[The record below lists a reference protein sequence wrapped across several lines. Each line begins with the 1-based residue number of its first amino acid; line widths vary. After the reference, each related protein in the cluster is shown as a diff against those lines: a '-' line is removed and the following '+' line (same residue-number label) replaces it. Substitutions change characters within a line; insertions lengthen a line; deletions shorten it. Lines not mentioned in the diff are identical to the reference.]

1 MSNQLDLSELTT
13 KQLTDLLRTLRGT
26 SQAQIIYRE
35 LSHRPPQLTLKPDD
49 PDWDHKFSVLLTQHF
64 SPSKQS

>member
-1 MSNQLDLSELTT
+1 MSNQLNLSELTT
-13 KQLTDLLRTLRGT
+13 KQLTDLLWTLRGT

-49 PDWDHKFSVLLTQHF
+49 PYWDHKFSVLLTQHF
-64 SPSKQS
+64 SPNEQN